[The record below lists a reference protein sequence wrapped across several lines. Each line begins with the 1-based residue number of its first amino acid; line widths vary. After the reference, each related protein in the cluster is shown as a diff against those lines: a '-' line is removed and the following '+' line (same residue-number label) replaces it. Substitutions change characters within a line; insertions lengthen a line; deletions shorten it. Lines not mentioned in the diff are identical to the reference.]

1 MVSLHARIA
10 FKLKPTWWKGG
21 SAPTHHL
28 HIMSSTD
35 LCVSC
40 ADPGSFS
47 GTAEA
52 LFYRRAMQN
61 SIELPV
67 NISQCADYITGSIM
81 GQSVVV
87 ITSGEQQSFRFDTY
101 AVDSWCFVLTSAR
114 P

>member
-1 MVSLHARIA
+1 MHAQ
-10 FKLKPTWWKGG
+10 
-21 SAPTHHL
+21 HL
-28 HIMSSTD
+28 AD
-35 LCVSC
+35 AWLPC

-61 SIELPV
+61 SVELPV

-87 ITSGEQQSFRFDTY
+87 ITSGEHQSCHFHNGT
-101 AVDSWCFVLTSAR
+101 VDS
-114 P
+114 

>member
-1 MVSLHARIA
+1 MHAQ
-10 FKLKPTWWKGG
+10 
-21 SAPTHHL
+21 HL
-28 HIMSSTD
+28 AD
-35 LCVSC
+35 AWLPC

-61 SIELPV
+61 SVELPV

-87 ITSGEQQSFRFDTY
+87 ITSGEHQSCQVYT
-101 AVDSWCFVLTSAR
+101 
-114 P
+114 